1 LSRYLVNSS
10 LGSEVVSPGGLDSGL
25 INGDNSTVGVG
36 NKAIAVSGSISH
48 GAGSG
53 IDSTHSDRSSGVGV
67 VTLGVSTAGSEVVG
81 TSSGN
86 SGLIKGDHGT
96 VGVGNKVGVQVQG
109 SGISMGHNRGDGSS
123 QGSSNNGG
131 SHNGGSVDTSTT
143 SGEVVSTGSSHGR
156 LIKGDHGSVGMSHQL
171 GVQVQGTSVAM
182 DNGGSNRWGS
192 DGRSCNGRGSN
203 NGSSSSIGSLL
214 SSEVFSTPSSNSRLI

>member
-1 LSRYLVNSS
+1 M
-10 LGSEVVSPGGLDSGL
+10 VS
-25 INGDNSTVGVG
+25 
-36 NKAIAVSGSISH
+36 
-48 GAGSG
+48 AGS
-53 IDSTHSDRSSGVGV
+53 SHSRLISRDHSS
-67 VTLGVSTAGSEVVG
+67 
-81 TSSGN
+81 
-86 SGLIKGDHGT
+86 

-171 GVQVQGTSVAM
+171 GVQVQGTSVPM
-182 DNGGSNRWGS
+182 DNGGSNSWGSNGWGS
-192 DGRSCNGRGSN
+192 DGGSCDSRGSN
-203 NGSSSSIGSLL
+203 NGSSSSIGGLL